1 VTAEPSPS
9 VALVWGESD
18 FLVREAALALFGRA
32 RPAVVDASDWRPGLV
47 ADLAALSLFGE
58 ERALLLTGAEEL
70 AKEALAEVARHAA
83 DPPPATHLVLATQV
97 GSRAKGPPRPVAKA
111 VGERASVH
119 RAVVERRDLPGW
131 VRGRARAQGL
141 RVDAPGVAALIETIG
156 EDPAALDQAVRQVAS
171 VNPPGGLT
179 RDSVVAQFRGFGER
193 RVWEVCDA
201 AFTGN
206 ARTALR
212 SLAGMLES
220 REEPLVILGGI
231 ASRLRDLIRVRSL
244 PPGLPRGEVARAAG
258 LRFEWQ
264 ARRYL
269 EQAKRY
275 SEESLSR
282 LHGDLV
288 EADGTLKQGGS
299 GEVVLPI
306 LVTRIAAL
314 ASSPAAGTAGDRMRA
329 RRV

>member
-1 VTAEPSPS
+1 VTADPSPS

-18 FLVREAALALFGRA
+18 FLVREAAMGLFGEA
-32 RPAVVDASDWRPGLV
+32 RPQVVDATDWRPGLV
-47 ADLAALSLFGE
+47 ADLAAASLFGE
-58 ERALLLTGAEEL
+58 ERALLLIGAEDL
-70 AKEALAEVARHAA
+70 PKEALAEVARHAA
-83 DPPPATHLVLATQV
+83 DPPPSTHLVVAARV
-97 GSRAKGPPRPVAKA
+97 GPRAKGPPRALAKA
-111 VGERASVH
+111 VGDAATVQ

-131 VRGRARAQGL
+131 VRARARDQGL
-141 RVDAPGVAALIETIG
+141 RTVGPGVAALIETVG

-171 VNPPGGLT
+171 VDPRGGLT
-179 RDSVVAQFRGFGER
+179 REAVQAQFRGLGEH

-206 ARTALR
+206 VRTALR
-212 SLAGMLES
+212 SLAGMLDA

-244 PPGLPRGEVARAAG
+244 PPGLPRSEVARAAG
-258 LRFEWQ
+258 LRFDWQ

-269 EQAKRY
+269 EQARRY
-275 SEESLSR
+275 SEDGLAR

-288 EADGTLKQGGS
+288 EADETLKQGGA
-299 GEVVLPI
+299 GEVVLPV

-314 ASSPAAGTAGDRMRA
+314 ADATAAGTAGDKLRA
-329 RRV
+329 RRG